1 MDFLKNIG
9 SNIATG
15 AKDILGRVQ
24 STISK
29 VSPQSITA
37 SATQGILG
45 KPVTDAI
52 TANKYSIPNVP
63 YQSVEPRQ
71 SVQGNMSINPV
82 ASTLNGSPFSTPTSY
97 YSSIRSA
104 APVSQSVGGKSVAVV
119 TPQAASGEQGQSGQG
134 TVGLQGQIISSQ
146 GATGLTGGGSN
157 FTGLLGG
164 SGGLNTPASG
174 TTITEDKKVEEAR
187 QRILAK
193 QTQTENTSGAVGESV
208 QRQYDNLYVKG
219 PATESPITTPNIP
232 GEIVPTDLQSIMD
245 QTQAFLRTPQAESVS
260 DLQSVVTSLN
270 EVIQKTR
277 EQIEA
282 TRATPQEPI
291 KETPEQLL
299 WKEQLPP
306 EERQTITALM
316 DQARRD
322 LGLPQIETNILDTMK
337 NIESINTTFQQFFE
351 DVKNNP
357 DLPKGLAR
365 RRLEFL
371 DKEYKSKMDSFSS
384 LLERLTEQRTQ
395 ANDTLDRQFN
405 IIKAEKDETER
416 MADNKRGTL
425 ELLITSGAIGGFNE
439 DDIIR
444 WSKEVGIPTSALRK
458 MREVA
463 NNPKLEVRGDL
474 KNGLFSVD
482 KRGTVKV
489 ISGPVTTPAE
499 NFATTTAGLQYG
511 TPEFTSAAI
520 NASSAYTK
528 YPVASERQNL
538 SKTKTVLGQASGLI
552 ETLKKVDTGP
562 ILGTLKSL
570 NPYNF
575 DARSVNATI
584 QGLVPNVARGIYGE
598 VGVLTDT
605 DIRNYIQTLPN
616 IRSTA
621 EQNQFVAALT
631 MRNAYRSFENSLLT
645 LAQSGINVSGF
656 SQDLEAARKLVES
669 TESRLGVSSGGT
681 GGLNVESF
689 DEDNTSGGFF
699 SRLISGL
706 TGN

>member
-9 SNIATG
+9 SNIVTG
-15 AKDILGRVQ
+15 AKDILGRV
-24 STISK
+24 SGIAK
-29 VSPQSITA
+29 TA
-37 SATQGILG
+37 SSGGSQAASVGQSMNF
-45 KPVTDAI
+45 PVTDPIAG
-52 TANKYSIPNVP
+52 SIVSGKLPGPGV
-63 YQSVEPRQ
+63 
-71 SVQGNMSINPV
+71 VQAGGAPNPV
-82 ASTLNGSPFSTPTSY
+82 FPDLGLFTNTPGYNSLSRYTQQTSQVNPAAYQTPTCY

-193 QTQTENTSGAVGESV
+193 QTQTENTGGAVGESV

-219 PATESPITTPNIP
+219 PRTESPITTPNIP

-474 KNGLFSVD
+474 KNGLYSVD

-489 ISGPVTTPAE
+489 ISQPQGDPV
-499 NFATTTAGLQYG
+499 ATNGLV
-511 TPEFTSAAI
+511 AAI
-520 NASSAYTK
+520 LENPALFNQLGVGDRAAVIPQLNKQGFDFPTK
-528 YPVASERQNL
+528 L
-538 SKTKTVLGQASGLI
+538 
-552 ETLKKVDTGP
+552 
-562 ILGTLKSL
+562 
-570 NPYNF
+570 
-575 DARSVNATI
+575 
-584 QGLVPNVARGIYGE
+584 
-598 VGVLTDT
+598 
-605 DIRNYIQTLPN
+605 
-616 IRSTA
+616 TA
-621 EQNQFVAALT
+621 EQSKSQVSAQSALLAMSVLQKNIFDENGELNKSALWAAGTGIGSTATARREVVDVISRIRTGAALT
-631 MRNAYRSFENSLLT
+631 SSEEAFYAKQVPNITDTKETAQQKIQQLTAFYAGIAGSSIVLQSPNGELFAYNNMFKPEQRDE
-645 LAQSGINVSGF
+645 V
-656 SQDLEAARKLVES
+656 RKL
-669 TESRLGVSSGGT
+669 LSGNYT
-681 GGLNVESF
+681 INSY
-689 DEDNTSGGFF
+689 
-699 SRLISGL
+699 
-706 TGN
+706 

>member
-9 SNIATG
+9 SNIVTG
-15 AKDILGRVQ
+15 AKDILGRV
-24 STISK
+24 SGIAK
-29 VSPQSITA
+29 TA
-37 SATQGILG
+37 SSGGSQAASVGQSMNF
-45 KPVTDAI
+45 PVTDPIAG
-52 TANKYSIPNVP
+52 SIVSGKLPGPGV
-63 YQSVEPRQ
+63 
-71 SVQGNMSINPV
+71 VQAGGAPNPV
-82 ASTLNGSPFSTPTSY
+82 FPDLGLFTNTPGYNSLSRYTQQTSQVNPAAYQTPTSY

-474 KNGLFSVD
+474 KNGLYSVD

-489 ISGPVTTPAE
+489 ISQPQGDPV
-499 NFATTTAGLQYG
+499 ATNGLV
-511 TPEFTSAAI
+511 AAI
-520 NASSAYTK
+520 LENPALFNQLGVGDRAAVIPQLNKQGFDFPTK
-528 YPVASERQNL
+528 L
-538 SKTKTVLGQASGLI
+538 
-552 ETLKKVDTGP
+552 
-562 ILGTLKSL
+562 
-570 NPYNF
+570 
-575 DARSVNATI
+575 
-584 QGLVPNVARGIYGE
+584 
-598 VGVLTDT
+598 
-605 DIRNYIQTLPN
+605 
-616 IRSTA
+616 TA
-621 EQNQFVAALT
+621 EQSKSQVSAQSALLAMSVLQKNIFDENGELNKSALWAAGTGIGSTATARREVVDVISRIRTGAALT
-631 MRNAYRSFENSLLT
+631 SSEEAFYAKQVPNITDTKETAQQKIQQLTAFYAGIAGSSIVLQSPNGELFAYNNMFKPEQRDE
-645 LAQSGINVSGF
+645 V
-656 SQDLEAARKLVES
+656 RKL
-669 TESRLGVSSGGT
+669 LSGNYT
-681 GGLNVESF
+681 INSY
-689 DEDNTSGGFF
+689 
-699 SRLISGL
+699 
-706 TGN
+706 

>member
-9 SNIATG
+9 SNIVTG
-15 AKDILGRVQ
+15 AKDILGRV
-24 STISK
+24 SGIAK
-29 VSPQSITA
+29 TA
-37 SATQGILG
+37 SSGGSQAASVGQSMNF
-45 KPVTDAI
+45 PVTDPIAG
-52 TANKYSIPNVP
+52 SIVSGKLPGPGV
-63 YQSVEPRQ
+63 
-71 SVQGNMSINPV
+71 VQAGGAPNPV
-82 ASTLNGSPFSTPTSY
+82 FPDLGLFTNTPGYNSLSRYTQQTSQVNPAAYQTPTSY

-193 QTQTENTSGAVGESV
+193 QTQTENTGGAVGESV

-219 PATESPITTPNIP
+219 PRTESPITTPNIP

-277 EQIEA
+277 EQIEV

-474 KNGLFSVD
+474 KNGLYSVD

-489 ISGPVTTPAE
+489 ISQPQGDPV
-499 NFATTTAGLQYG
+499 ATNGLV
-511 TPEFTSAAI
+511 AAI
-520 NASSAYTK
+520 LENPALFNQLGVGDRAAVIPQLNKQGFDFPTK
-528 YPVASERQNL
+528 L
-538 SKTKTVLGQASGLI
+538 
-552 ETLKKVDTGP
+552 
-562 ILGTLKSL
+562 
-570 NPYNF
+570 
-575 DARSVNATI
+575 
-584 QGLVPNVARGIYGE
+584 
-598 VGVLTDT
+598 
-605 DIRNYIQTLPN
+605 
-616 IRSTA
+616 TA
-621 EQNQFVAALT
+621 EQSKSQVSAQSALLAMSVLQKNIFDENGELNKSALWAAGTGIGSTATARREVVDVISRIRTGAALT
-631 MRNAYRSFENSLLT
+631 SSEEAFYAKQVPNITDTKETAQQKIQQLTAFYAGIAGSSIVLQSPNGELFAYNNMFKPEQRDE
-645 LAQSGINVSGF
+645 V
-656 SQDLEAARKLVES
+656 RKL
-669 TESRLGVSSGGT
+669 LSGNYT
-681 GGLNVESF
+681 INSY
-689 DEDNTSGGFF
+689 
-699 SRLISGL
+699 
-706 TGN
+706 